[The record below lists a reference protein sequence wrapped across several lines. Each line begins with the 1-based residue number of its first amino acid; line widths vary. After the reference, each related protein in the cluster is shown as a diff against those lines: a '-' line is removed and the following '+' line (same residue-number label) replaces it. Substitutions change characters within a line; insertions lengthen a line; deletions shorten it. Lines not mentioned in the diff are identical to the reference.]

1 MQRKVPTSEVGQ
13 AIPPPQ
19 GSQDPD
25 RKQHKTMGCH
35 YDFPKGFKQAQAP
48 LLFTH
53 PTRKL
58 LFPQYHVPSGKTQN
72 VLIQRNK
79 GNAPFATREPARLTL
94 AGKDSGNQFFCL
106 YPQGKSSQGSQGEL
120 SVTHPTPCHCLSSTP
135 WPFML
140 GCGGHIH
147 CPLLTTPCPRTSQEG
162 LSLNPSFLPK
172 NRNDI

>member
-53 PTRKL
+53 PIRKL
-58 LFPQYHVPSGKTQN
+58 FFPHCHVPSGKTQN
-72 VLIQRNK
+72 VLLQRKK
-79 GNAPFATREPARLTL
+79 GNAPFATREQTCQIDPGWERLRQPILLPLST
-94 AGKDSGNQFFCL
+94 GQVQ
-106 YPQGKSSQGSQGEL
+106 PGEPGGAV
-120 SVTHPTPCHCLSSTP
+120 SETPHAS
-135 WPFML
+135 
-140 GCGGHIH
+140 
-147 CPLLTTPCPRTSQEG
+147 PLLE
-162 LSLNPSFLPK
+162 
-172 NRNDI
+172 